1 MQINVVLIDD
11 NEVVLR
17 QMADSLERMPPVKLD
32 GNNFVACTF
41 YRLAPVCSDS
51 GGVDIDATLRKA
63 VALKPGVAVIDLKL
77 GGHAVNDN
85 SGADLALRI
94 KERCRDCCIILAS
107 HYFDVAPALL
117 EHMEIF
123 RLRVDRQKMDYLT
136 ELQGSFTAAV
146 QSHASAVFWRLQ
158 HRGTVKTR
166 PLGTTSPSNAVYISY
181 ARDEKA
187 QDEASREEIVHRIEE
202 SLRRHGYD
210 VRRDQTSL
218 GYGKRL
224 IPFMKEFRRG
234 GCIVA
239 VISDK
244 YLRSPY
250 CMYELLQSYR
260 NGGFD
265 AKVCPV
271 VLPDGTA
278 ISKPQVRRS
287 YVEYW
292 ERQVHDYETW
302 LQETNPSLLAK
313 GSLDELGFYRD
324 IARNADELILFLAGM
339 NWLDPETL
347 EENDFAVLRNRI
359 DECLK
364 QVPKRRVRGQG

>member
-1 MQINVVLIDD
+1 MEVINVVVVDD
-11 NEVVLR
+11 NEILLRHLCDFLKPLTEIDVDRHVVRCNFHRL
-17 QMADSLERMPPVKLD
+17 LPV
-32 GNNFVACTF
+32 
-41 YRLAPVCSDS
+41 RWSDDQS
-51 GGVDIDATLRKA
+51 KVDLDATMQEVRTIA
-63 VALKPGVAVIDLKL
+63 PSVAVIDLRL
-77 GGHAVNDN
+77 EGDDANDC
-85 SGADLALRI
+85 SGIDLATKIMKSFDCRI
-94 KERCRDCCIILAS
+94 VLVS
-107 HYFDVAPALL
+107 SYFGTT
-117 EHMEIF
+117 EGQIRNF
-123 RLRVDRQKMDYLT
+123 KFRVDRHKPDYDD
-136 ELQGSFTAAV
+136 ELRRKFVAAV
-146 QSHASAVFWRLQ
+146 RSRI
-158 HRGTVKTR
+158 GTVR
-166 PLGTTSPSNAVYISY
+166 SEGTKNAVYISY

-187 QDEASREEIVHRIEE
+187 QDGASREEIVHRIEE

-250 CMYELLQSYR
+250 CMYELLQSCR
-260 NGGFD
+260 NRGFS

-271 VLPDGTA
+271 VLLDGTA
-278 ISKPQVRRS
+278 MSTPNGRIL
-287 YVEYW
+287 YVNYW
-292 ERQVHDYETW
+292 ERWVHDYEKS
-302 LQETNPSLLAK
+302 LQETSPSLLGK
-313 GSLDELGFYRD
+313 GSLDQLGFYRD

-359 DECLK
+359 DECLR